1 MRKEAAEG
9 GFERRLRKDEGFE
22 GLEVWKLEEGRFVI
36 SPYTPQRPTARWR
49 IILLSKTISCKT
61 LILLSKTT
69 IFADLCHFYH
79 RGRSHST

>member
-36 SPYTPQRPTARWR
+36 RPYTHMCLRKLRHGGGYTY
-49 IILLSKTISCKT
+49 IYMHT
-61 LILLSKTT
+61 
-69 IFADLCHFYH
+69 
-79 RGRSHST
+79 